1 METDLQAAG
10 KVRDNGV
17 HYTPEPIIM
26 DVIGPLFLDGLKREL
41 TEIMFEG
48 GHAIES
54 GIDGFRKRLSSLRF
68 LDPSCGTGN
77 FLAATYRELLALD
90 MDAAA
95 MVGSS
100 GSCMVNAGQMY
111 GIEIDSDAAEAA
123 ILAVINAGRGIGDR
137 HKADCAA
144 GRPIVEPHI
153 TCADALEI
161 DWNETLPSGE
171 CSYVIGNPPYG
182 GANRITAKK
191 RRQVKRTVRI
201 GRGGGTLDYAAAWLV
216 RAGGYISDD
225 ASIGFVV
232 TGGLFRGE
240 QVGKIWQMLY
250 DRCRLEITYAHK
262 PFGWS
267 HGSEAGA
274 NVGVVILGLCRAGRH
289 VGRRRLFGRA
299 SGAITEENPEFISP
313 YIVGTDNPR
322 LVVMES
328 QRVMNGLPPIR
339 VGTQPIDG
347 NHYIFTDGERKEFLN
362 AEPDAEPLFR
372 PYFGAYDFL
381 YGRRRWIL
389 HLSGLPQD
397 VLAKLPHVTE
407 RVEMVRKHRTASRR
421 SATRAVAESPQEYH
435 IATIP
440 KERFIVVPIISSERR
455 RYVPMGFAD
464 PPAIPSNGVMAI
476 DNAGLCLLGL
486 LSSRMHMVWL
496 DVVGGC
502 FESRFAY
509 SAGIVYNTFP
519 VPDGGYGL
527 LGTHMQGVLDAR
539 TTHSD
544 ASLATLYDPDHM
556 PADLV
561 EAHAELDWATDRLYR
576 DAPFISDT
584 ERFEHLL
591 CMYGTMM
598 YGRPDAAVGGLADF
612 DLRHKMATGRQT

>member
-10 KVRDNGV
+10 KIRDNGV

-41 TEIMFEG
+41 AEIKSES
-48 GHAIES
+48 GHAMTA
-54 GIDGFRKRLSSLRF
+54 GIDGFRRRLSCLRF

-77 FLAATYRELLALD
+77 FLATTYRELLSLD

-95 MVGSS
+95 IADG
-100 GSCMVNAGQMY
+100 GCSCLVNAGQMY
-111 GIEIDSDAAEAA
+111 GIEIDADAAAA
-123 ILAVINAGRGIGDR
+123 ARSAVVDAGRDIGGV
-137 HKADCAA
+137 A
-144 GRPIVEPHI
+144 GHSVGGPHI

-161 DWNETLPSGE
+161 DWNDALPSDK

-191 RRQVKRTVRI
+191 RKQVRRTVRI
-201 GRGGGTLDYAAAWLV
+201 GSGGGTLDYAAAWLV
-216 RAGGYISDD
+216 RAGGYMSDD
-225 ASIGFVV
+225 AAIGFVV

-240 QVGKIWQMLY
+240 QVGNVWRVLY
-250 DRCRLEITYAHK
+250 GRCRLEITYAYK
-262 PFGWS
+262 PFGWNL
-267 HGSEAGA
+267 GSDAGA
-274 NVGVVILGLCRAGRH
+274 DVVVVILGLCRAGMH

-299 SGAITEENPEFISP
+299 SGALTEENPEFISP
-313 YIVGTDNPR
+313 YIVGSDNPH

-328 QRVMNGLPPIR
+328 QSAMNGLPPIR

-347 NHYIFTDGERKEFLN
+347 NHYIFTDSEKKAFLKT
-362 AEPDAEPLFR
+362 EPDAGPLFR

-381 YGRRRWIL
+381 YGRKRWIL
-389 HLSGLPQD
+389 YLYGIPEDALRGLPG
-397 VLAKLPHVTE
+397 VTD
-407 RVEMVRKHRTASRR
+407 RIEMVRKHRMASRR
-421 SATRAVAESPQEYH
+421 PATMAIAEKPKEYH

-440 KERFIVVPIISSERR
+440 KGRFIVVPIISSERR
-455 RYVPMGFAD
+455 RYVPLGYAD

-476 DNAGLCLLGL
+476 DGAGLCLLGL

-502 FESRFAY
+502 FEARFAY

-519 VPDGGYGL
+519 VPEGGHGSLEPY
-527 LGTHMQGVLDAR
+527 MQGVLDAR
-539 TTHSD
+539 
-544 ASLATLYDPDHM
+544 ASHFDMNLARLYDPDYM

-576 DAPFISDT
+576 DAPLLSDT

-591 CMYGTMM
+591 GMYGTMVH
-598 YGRPDAAVGGLADF
+598 GRPDAASDGLADF
-612 DLRHKMATGRQT
+612 DARHKRAIGR

>member
-1 METDLQAAG
+1 METVLPAD

-41 TEIMFEG
+41 AEIKS
-48 GHAIES
+48 ES
-54 GIDGFRKRLSSLRF
+54 GHRRNADADGFRKKLSGLRF

-77 FLAATYRELLALD
+77 FLAVTYRKLMALD
-90 MDAAA
+90 MEAAA
-95 MVGSS
+95 LVGNG

-123 ILAVINAGRGIGDR
+123 ILAVIKAGRGVGNQ
-137 HKADCAA
+137 HKVDGAA
-144 GRPIVEPHI
+144 WHHIIEPHI

-201 GRGGGTLDYAAAWLV
+201 CRGGGTLDYAAAWLV
-216 RAGGYISDD
+216 RAGGYIPDD

-240 QVGKIWQMLY
+240 QVGKIWQVLY
-250 DRCRLEITYAHK
+250 DRCRLEITYAYK

-289 VGRRRLFGRA
+289 VGRRRLFGRE
-299 SGAITEENPEFISP
+299 SGAIIEENPEFISP

-347 NHYIFTDGERKEFLN
+347 NHYIFTDSERKEFLN

-381 YGRRRWIL
+381 YGRRRSIL
-389 HLSGLPQD
+389 HLSGVPQD

-502 FESRFAY
+502 FESSFAY

-519 VPDGGYGL
+519 VPECGYGS
-527 LGTHMQGVLDAR
+527 LGSHMHDVLDAR
-539 TTHSD
+539 ASHVGTT
-544 ASLATLYDPDHM
+544 LARLYDPDYM
-556 PADLV
+556 PADLA
-561 EAHAELDWATDRLYR
+561 EAHASLDCVTDGLYR
-576 DAPFISDT
+576 NGPFSSDMD
-584 ERFEHLL
+584 RFGHLL
-591 CMYGTMM
+591 GMYGTMVH
-598 YGRPDAAVGGLADF
+598 GRPDAAVDGLADF
-612 DLRHKMATGRQT
+612 DLRHKRVTGRQT